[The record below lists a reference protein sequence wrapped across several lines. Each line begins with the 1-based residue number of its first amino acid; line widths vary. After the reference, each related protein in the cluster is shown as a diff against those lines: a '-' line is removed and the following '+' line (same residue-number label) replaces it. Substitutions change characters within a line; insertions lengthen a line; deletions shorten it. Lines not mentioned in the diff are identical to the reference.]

1 MKNLSKYIAF
11 AFLGMAMAS
20 CGDDY
25 NDWANPQTNPQ
36 EDAITIPGLT
46 ATAADAIDLANVSED
61 SVSTFTLNTAVL
73 PEGFQLADARVE
85 VTPQGVEGATK
96 TTFNAGIEGRAAAAD
111 LSDLV
116 VNAYGKRPTARTFDA
131 HVYLDAVKD
140 GQAVLIDAGKI
151 NVVVTPKAP
160 YIASNYYLV
169 GDMYGEGKW
178 ALADCVKFN
187 HSDADVY
194 EDPVFTLMVTTTK
207 DNQYWKIIPQGNI
220 DAGNPWAIQNDP
232 KGVVGVTKN
241 GDDAMSGT
249 LVTSVTKDDG
259 TTDAPNAAMIA
270 KAGIYQIT
278 INMMDY
284 TYSIKQISP
293 EYYLVGKLQGW
304 SPEPENKTCLMYA
317 ETPMVQS
324 YTTQWNDDA
333 NLKIWLGSDFGV
345 WANAYGSATM
355 ADANTPTGSLKSDNK
370 AGAIICP
377 EPGAFYTFTADFS
390 TMTYKWTKLENQNP
404 TEFENVSLIG
414 VGGKWGD
421 NDDVDMTQVTPH
433 NWFIETTLPV
443 GGFKIRAN
451 HGWNA
456 GGNWGYTA
464 DQKFT
469 STGKLFNDGGSSDI
483 KIATAGKYRIFFNDI
498 TNEYAI
504 IAVAE

>member
-61 SVSTFTLNTAVL
+61 SVSTFTLSTAAL
-73 PEGFQLADARVE
+73 PEGFKLADARVE

-96 TTFNAGIEGRAAAAD
+96 TTFNAGIEGRAAVAD

-160 YIASNYYLV
+160 YIASGYYLV
-169 GDMYGEGKW
+169 GLMTNWKLDTN
-178 ALADCVKFN
+178 LKFA

-194 EDPVFTLMVTTTK
+194 EDPVFTIMFTTTD
-207 DNQYWKIIPQGNI
+207 DNQYWKIIPQGNV
-220 DAGNPWAIQNDP
+220 DAGNIWAVENNP
-232 KGVVGVTKN
+232 KGVVGVEKN

-249 LVTSVTKDDG
+249 LLTTTSEGKK
-259 TTDAPNAAMIA
+259 ANAGKIA
-270 KAGIYQIT
+270 KAGIYQMT

-284 TYSIKQISP
+284 TYTIKQIAP

-304 SPEPENKTCLMYA
+304 SEKPENKTCLMYA
-317 ETPMVQS
+317 ESAMVQS

-345 WANAYGSATM
+345 WANAYGTAKNDDNSVEGKIG
-355 ADANTPTGSLKSDNK
+355 GSGS
-370 AGAIICP
+370 IVCP
-377 EPGAFYTFTADFS
+377 EPGAFYTFKVDFS

-404 TEFENVSLIG
+404 KAFETVSLIG
-414 VGGKWGD
+414 VGNKWSDGD
-421 NDDVDMTQVTPH
+421 DIDMKQVTPH

-469 STGKLFNDGGSSDI
+469 STGKLFNDGGSGDI

-498 TNEYAI
+498 TNEYAF
-504 IAVAE
+504 IAVTE

>member
-1 MKNLSKYIAF
+1 MKKISLYVSIALAGLF
-11 AFLGMAMAS
+11 MGS
-20 CGDDY
+20 CSDDFT
-25 NDWANPQTNPQ
+25 NWANPQTNPQ

-61 SVSTFTLNTAVL
+61 SVSTFTLSTAAL
-73 PEGFQLADARVE
+73 PEGFKLADARVE

-293 EYYLVGKLQGW
+293 EYYLVGALQSW
-304 SPEPENKTCLMYA
+304 SDKNMSCLMTA
-317 ETPMVQS
+317 ESAMVQS
-324 YTTQWNDDA
+324 FTTKWTGDA
-333 NLKIWLGSDFGV
+333 NMKIWLGSDFGK
-345 WANAYGSATM
+345 WNNAFGSASGDGVS
-355 ADANTPTGSLKSDNK
+355 AAEGKLKANG
-370 AGAIICP
+370 GAIVCP
-377 EPGAFYTFTADFS
+377 EKDAYYTFTADFS
-390 TMTYKWTKLENQNP
+390 TMTYKWTKLANQNP
-404 TEFENVSLIG
+404 TEFEYVGLIG
-414 VGGKWGD
+414 VGGKWSDGD
-421 NDDVDMTQVTPH
+421 DIDLKQVAPH
-433 NWFIETTLPV
+433 NWYLAKQEIPA
-443 GGFKIRAN
+443 GGLKIRAD
-451 HGWNA
+451 HKWRDD
-456 GGNWGYTA
+456 GNWGFGEGQNYENKGTLI
-464 DQKFT
+464 T
-469 STGKLFNDGGSSDI
+469 SGGSGNI
-483 KIATAGKYRIFFNDI
+483 PVPAGTYNIYFNDI
-498 TNEYAI
+498 TGAYAF
-504 IAVAE
+504 VEVK